1 MTQFSKSQQMLQDLS
16 RTEGLEIHDVVPDGN
31 CMFRAIVDQLR
42 MNGEL
47 QWSCNQIRQRA
58 VSFLRDNPLEKD
70 GTHFEV
76 FLTQDGETWEGYL
89 NRMSKDGEWGDQMIL
104 R

>member
-1 MTQFSKSQQMLQDLS
+1 MLQDLS

-47 QWSCNQIRQRA
+47 EWTCNQIRQKA
-58 VSFLRDNPLEKD
+58 VMYLREWPLEKD
-70 GTHFEV
+70 GTHLKE
-76 FLTQDGETWEGYL
+76 FLTNEGENWEGYL
-89 NRMSKDGEWGDQMIL
+89 DRMSKDGEWGDQMIL